1 MTGNNGN
8 TGRYDAVILDYGAV
22 LCHEPL
28 PHEIERMARI
38 FGVAAAQFPALYA
51 HERGSYDRGDLT
63 TPEYWESV
71 ARKASVELTP
81 ETIEQLRRWDMEM
94 WSRVNQPMKEWLAG
108 LRGAGFQTALLS
120 NMQHDM
126 IEHVR
131 ASFRWLGDFDQQI
144 FSAEIH
150 AIKPDPEIYRYCLE
164 KLGVR
169 GPKAV
174 FVDDRE
180 DNVAAAREL
189 GIVGIRFGSVEQ
201 LRDDLAAKGFPRL
214 P

>member
-1 MTGNNGN
+1 MTGNNRG
-8 TGRYDAVILDYGAV
+8 TARYEAVILDYGAV
-22 LCHEPL
+22 LCHGPL

-63 TPEYWESV
+63 TTEYWESV

-131 ASFRWLGDFDQQI
+131 ASFAWLGDFDHQI
-144 FSAEIH
+144 FSAEVRC
-150 AIKPDPEIYRYCLE
+150 IKPDEAIYRRCLE
-164 KLGVR
+164 QLGVDA
-169 GPKAV
+169 PSAI

-180 DNVAAAREL
+180 ENVAAARRL
-189 GIVGIRFGSVEQ
+189 GIAAFQFSSVPQ
-201 LRDDLAAKGFPRL
+201 LRRDLESTGFPHL